1 MATPNINN
9 NQWYSL
15 QVNRNNN
22 ASLLSTNNFS
32 RDHSA
37 GASFF
42 TKTNHSDPRQRWQI
56 YGINSTTFVL
66 RTQEGGATL
75 FLGSQG
81 ADKNGII
88 SPLMLRG
95 DVADASVFWQLG
107 AWGDDTFYLWNG
119 GNGTGYHLART
130 DTGIGICMNNSIAA
144 PQNKQRW
151 IFDGV
156 AAIDD
161 QAYSTVAVSLLL
173 YDKEG
178 AKKMEL
184 TDLASRRDGHRDGDS
199 EFLTND
205 IIQRYFLPTRR
216 HINLPIPGRP
226 LHRRQNRPRR
236 RAGYHSPDRS
246 RSPWSFP
253 STETEPEARVTSRDG
268 VRTVPRTAAGERR
281 GCADLAKQTCR
292 ALQA

>member
-1 MATPNINN
+1 MATPNIDN

-15 QVNRNNN
+15 YVNRNNS

-81 ADKNGII
+81 ADKNGLI

-130 DTGIGICMNNSIAA
+130 DTGIGICMNSSIAA

-151 IFDGV
+151 MFDGV
-156 AAIDD
+156 TAIDD

-178 AKKMEL
+178 AKRVEL
-184 TDLASRRDGHRDGDS
+184 TDLAPSRNGHRDGDS
-199 EFLTND
+199 ELLSNGVV
-205 IIQRYFLPTRR
+205 QRYFLPTRC
-216 HINLPIPGRP
+216 HINIPTLDRS
-226 LHRRQNRPRR
+226 LHRRQDRPRR
-236 RAGYHSPDRS
+236 SARYRSPDRS
-246 RSPWSFP
+246 RSPRSFP

-268 VRTVPRTAAGERR
+268 VRTIPRPAAGGRR
-281 GCADLAKQTCR
+281 GCASLTRQACR